1 MYLSVM
7 GVSISV
13 IASRLPMYSN
23 SIHYISTPVKFYRF
37 FTDLALYGKMLLTMA
52 RINQKKYKNA
62 VLFFAKKIQN
72 GTLGKLKMMKLLY
85 FLDFD
90 FFEKFGRPI
99 TGDEYLR
106 FENGPVPR
114 MGEKILK
121 EMNGKEIKIT
131 KRKVAEGYNDQMHIE
146 ALEEFDVNVFEKE
159 ELLMLEEIASK
170 WEKFTGAEKKN
181 ASHGEAPW
189 IATKPDDVID
199 YNLAL
204 YRNKYGEM
212 AKV

>member
-1 MYLSVM
+1 
-7 GVSISV
+7 
-13 IASRLPMYSN
+13 
-23 SIHYISTPVKFYRF
+23 
-37 FTDLALYGKMLLTMA
+37 MA
-52 RINQKKYKNA
+52 KVNQKKYKNA

-90 FFEKFGRPI
+90 FFEKNGRSI

-114 MGEKILK
+114 MGEKFLK

-131 KRKVAEGYNDQMHIE
+131 KRKVGEGYNDQMHIE
-146 ALEEFDVNVFEKE
+146 ALADFDVNVFEKE

-170 WEKFTGAEKKN
+170 WEKFTGTEMKN

-199 YNLAL
+199 YNLVF

-212 AKV
+212 ARV

>member
-1 MYLSVM
+1 MNREI
-7 GVSISV
+7 ISM
-13 IASRLPMYSN
+13 P
-23 SIHYISTPVKFYRF
+23 K
-37 FTDLALYGKMLLTMA
+37 
-52 RINQKKYKNA
+52 INPKKYKNV
-62 VLFFAKKIQN
+62 VLFFAKRIQN

-85 FLDFD
+85 YLDFD
-90 FFEKFGRPI
+90 FFEKYGRSV

-114 MGEKILK
+114 MAEKFLK

-131 KRKVAEGYNDQMHIE
+131 KRKVADGYNDQMHIE
-146 ALEEFDVNVFEKE
+146 ALADFDVNVFEKE
-159 ELLMLEEIASK
+159 ELVMLEEIAGK
-170 WEKFTGAEKKN
+170 WEKFSGSEMKN

-212 AKV
+212 SKV